1 MWAQRVVDHTREY
14 LRVGVCAY
22 FGTSMF
28 GRENVFA
35 SYQTKKNQQKTS
47 LAPVVHNMQYVI
59 KFKEHHRKAAV
70 MMQCKKKQKKNT
82 LVPSSAS
89 SSSVGEAS
97 RPLPSLLLSAS
108 LWRLTTSY
116 TASLWPAL
124 SGICCTQTHRNLCTI
139 AWIIKRNGRHSYGT
153 IRWFS

>member
-1 MWAQRVVDHTREY
+1 MDHTREY

-70 MMQCKKKQKKNT
+70 MMQCKKKQKTHLYLHQPPPPQWARPVVLSLRCFSLPPSEDSPPHTQLRSDPLSLASAAHKHT
-82 LVPSSAS
+82 GIYVPLH
-89 SSSVGEAS
+89 G
-97 RPLPSLLLSAS
+97 LL
-108 LWRLTTSY
+108 REMDVIHTE
-116 TASLWPAL
+116 P
-124 SGICCTQTHRNLCTI
+124 
-139 AWIIKRNGRHSYGT
+139 
-153 IRWFS
+153 